1 MSLVIALLFSGV
13 FLLFMVLGA
22 LFLLIV
28 FPTWMLVDCLRSRS
42 LSFPIRLLWM
52 ASVIMAWPFGSMAYA
67 SFASGKK
74 TLIKIASVLMGVL
87 IILSFLFSA
96 GIYYFRSELLPRA
109 VQHYQQMDFSEV
121 SKEDQKQIKS
131 DLLVLQN
138 EMQAN
143 SFFSSKSL
151 LALQLFELF
160 QSISAKPKSAPS
172 EWTDWIRQVAS
183 RDKVGEQL
191 LGKTMDSLRRSTIRN
206 VLSNSR

>member
-1 MSLVIALLFSGV
+1 M
-13 FLLFMVLGA
+13 
-22 LFLLIV
+22 IV

-109 VQHYQQMDFSEV
+109 VRHYHQMDFSGV
-121 SKEDQKQIKS
+121 SREDQKQIKS
-131 DLLVLQN
+131 DLLILQN

-151 LALQLFELF
+151 MALQLFELF
-160 QSISAKPKSAPS
+160 QSISAKPKSASS

-191 LGKTMDSLRRSTIRN
+191 LGKTMDSLRRQTIRN